1 MVNFENFFLAF
12 VFVISILVRANVE
25 ALQNRTRLRGSTARV
40 HHWHTRIPTS
50 KEDIAHAITE
60 CAADGRELG
69 SMGGRVIVELVVMIP
84 ALPGRFLNANDNTF
98 VDNAEYRLAA

>member
-1 MVNFENFFLAF
+1 
-12 VFVISILVRANVE
+12 VIVILIPASVE

-40 HHWHTRIPTS
+40 HHWHTRNGCSPARKGIVS
-50 KEDIAHAITE
+50 AIVE

-69 SMGGRVIVELVVMIP
+69 SMDGRVIVELVVMIP